1 MEDLKL
7 TNGGKGCKKVF
18 ILDTNVL
25 IHDPSCIFKFEEN
38 DIIIDIT
45 LIEEL
50 DQLKKQER
58 SVGYAAREAIRQ
70 LSKLDLAKIKDG
82 AELPG
87 GGRLTVVINE
97 GTVFHH
103 NTPDNRILYTAQ
115 QFKNRGCKEPVI
127 VVSKDANVRLK
138 SELLGIHAQ
147 DYKADKTSL
156 FKNYG
161 RVLGPGDETDGVK
174 SVRYI
179 LENDTLYRLQGDKKE
194 PARKV
199 RDVYGLKPANLE
211 QECALDALLNPRV
224 TVTCLTGKAGTGK
237 TLISIAAALYCMDK
251 YPDRYEQLL
260 ITRPVIP
267 IGSDLG
273 FLPGDVNEKLRPWFE
288 PIRDNL
294 EFLMSSPSGDKP
306 AGQKSPKRKATA
318 DSLIKSGLIQI
329 EPLTYLRGRSLPHR
343 FYIIDEAQ
351 NLTPREIKTILT
363 RAGEG
368 TRVVLTGDLE
378 QIDNHYLDSESNGL
392 SYLISRFINEPDFC
406 YLNFTRTSRSSL
418 AERAAELL

>member
-1 MEDLKL
+1 MSNSVPE
-7 TNGGKGCKKVF
+7 NAVCKKTFV
-18 ILDTNVL
+18 LDTNVL
-25 IHDPSCIFKFEEN
+25 IHDPACIFKFEEN
-38 DIIIDIT
+38 DIVIDIT
-45 LIEEL
+45 VIEEL

-70 LSKLDLAKIKDG
+70 LSKLDLATINSG
-82 AELPG
+82 APLPG
-87 GGRLTVVINE
+87 GGRLIIMINE
-97 GTVFHH
+97 GAVFHH
-103 NTPDNRILYTAQ
+103 NSPDNRILYTA
-115 QFKNRGCKEPVI
+115 KHLKEKSRGEPVI

-138 SELLGIHAQ
+138 SEFLGIHAQ

-161 RVLGPGDETDGVK
+161 KVLHPGDETTGVN
-174 SVRYI
+174 SVRYL
-179 LENDTLYRLQGDKKE
+179 LENETLFRLQGDRKE
-194 PARKV
+194 PARRV
-199 RDVYGLKPANLE
+199 RDVYGLKPANIE
-211 QECALDALLNPRV
+211 QECAIDALLNPRV

-237 TLISIAAALYCMDK
+237 TLVSIAAALYCMDK
-251 YPDRYEQLL
+251 YPDAYEQLL

-267 IGSDLG
+267 IGNDLG
-273 FLPGDVNEKLRPWFE
+273 FLPGDIDEKLRPWFE

-294 EFLMSSPSGDKP
+294 EFLMAAPPTDDKGTP
-306 AGQKSPKRKATA
+306 QRSAKRKVTA
-318 DSLIKSGLIQI
+318 DSLIKAGVIQI

-392 SYLISRFINEPDFC
+392 SYLISRFINEPYFC
-406 YLNFTRTSRSSL
+406 FLNFVKTSRSSL